1 MSLLHTF
8 YPQHLLPSGEQCPVC
23 TDPINLVVCLPRG
36 AGQHL
41 LSLVGDLVDRLRPHV
56 AAPAGL
62 LDTRHFVL
70 WRRPDPTEARLL
82 VLPAPDPQRPGLTW
96 CAGGPVGLLD
106 LATTTQRLRESAPPD
121 LHDWHTVVAGTAPAR
136 PWWHYLDA
144 HNADPDGYPAA
155 RAIADFEAQPRIAAM
170 VAAPD
175 AGQRFTPDMYG
186 PGLEALHTG
195 DPDVYA
201 DYQAG
206 FLVFGDGLVT
216 LDGQLLI
223 PSFSPVLV
231 EQTLAER
238 QVFQER
244 ARDYVA
250 ALDPTTLLVA
260 VTCLPWPSPAII

>member
-8 YPQHLLPSGEQCPVC
+8 YPQHLLPTGEQCPVC
-23 TDPINLVVCLPRG
+23 ADPINLVVCLPPV
-36 AGQHL
+36 AGRHL
-41 LSLVGDLVDRLRPHV
+41 LALAGDLVDRLRLHV
-56 AAPAGL
+56 AAAAGL
-62 LDTRHFVL
+62 LDTRHFML

-82 VLPAPDPQRPGLTW
+82 VLPAPDPQHPGLTW

-106 LATTTQRLRESAPPD
+106 LATTAHRLRECAPPA
-121 LHDWHTVVAGTAPAR
+121 TKAG
-136 PWWHYLDA
+136 
-144 HNADPDGYPAA
+144 
-155 RAIADFEAQPRIAAM
+155 E
-170 VAAPD
+170 
-175 AGQRFTPDMYG
+175 RFTPDMYG

-195 DPDVYA
+195 DPGVYA

-206 FLVFGDGLVT
+206 LLTFGDGLLT

-238 QVFQER
+238 QVFHDR
-244 ARDYVA
+244 ARNYVA

-260 VTCLPWPSPAII
+260 VTCLP

>member
-1 MSLLHTF
+1 MTLLHRF
-8 YPQHLLPSGEQCPVC
+8 YPQHLLPTGERCPVC
-23 TDPINLVVCLPRG
+23 TDPINLVVCLPPT
-36 AGQHL
+36 AGRHL
-41 LSLVGDLVDRLRPHV
+41 LALAAELVDRLRPHV

-82 VLPAPDPQRPGLTW
+82 VLPAPDPQHPDLTW

-106 LATTTQRLRESAPPD
+106 LATTAQLLRASAPPD
-121 LHDWHTVVAGTAPAR
+121 LDDWHAVVAGTEPAR

-144 HNADPDGYPAA
+144 HNADPDRYPAT

-170 VAAPD
+170 ASAPATD
-175 AGQRFTPDMYG
+175 TGERFAPDMYG
-186 PGLEALHTG
+186 PGLEALHAG
-195 DPDVYA
+195 PDVYA
-201 DYQAG
+201 DYQSG
-206 FLVFGDGLVT
+206 LLTFGDGLVT

-231 EQTLAER
+231 EQTLTER
-238 QVFQER
+238 QIFHGR
-244 ARDYVA
+244 ARDHVA

-260 VTCLPWPSPAII
+260 VTCPQ

>member
-1 MSLLHTF
+1 MSLLNTF
-8 YPQHLLPSGEQCPVC
+8 YPQHLLPTGEQCPVC
-23 TDPINLVVCLPRG
+23 VDPINLVVCLPP
-36 AGQHL
+36 AGGRHL
-41 LSLVGDLVDRLRPHV
+41 LALVGDLVERLRPHV
-56 AAPAGL
+56 GAAAGL
-62 LDTRHFVL
+62 LDGRHFML
-70 WRRPDPTEARLL
+70 SRRPDPTEARLL
-82 VLPAPDPQRPGLTW
+82 VLPTPDPQRPGPIW

-106 LATTTQRLRESAPPD
+106 LATTTQLLRECAPPD
-121 LHDWHTVVAGTAPAR
+121 LADWYTVVAGTEPAR
-136 PWWHYLDA
+136 PWWYYLDV

-155 RAIADFEAQPRIAAM
+155 RAIADFEAQPRIVAM
-170 VAAPD
+170 VAAPALG
-175 AGQRFTPDMYG
+175 AGDRFTPDMYG

-206 FLVFGDGLVT
+206 LLTFGDGLVT

-238 QVFQER
+238 QVFHDR

-260 VTCLPWPSPAII
+260 VTCLP

>member
-1 MSLLHTF
+1 MSLLNTF
-8 YPQHLLPSGEQCPVC
+8 YPQHLLPTGEQCPVC
-23 TDPINLVVCLPRG
+23 VDPINLVVCLPP
-36 AGQHL
+36 AGGRHL
-41 LSLVGDLVDRLRPHV
+41 LALVGDLVERLRPHV
-56 AAPAGL
+56 GAAAGL
-62 LDTRHFVL
+62 LDGRHFML

-82 VLPAPDPQRPGLTW
+82 VLPAPDPQRPGPIW

-106 LATTTQRLRESAPPD
+106 LATTTQLLRECAPPD
-121 LHDWHTVVAGTAPAR
+121 LEDWHTAVAGTEPAR
-136 PWWHYLDA
+136 PWGHYLDA

-170 VAAPD
+170 VAAPATD
-175 AGQRFTPDMYG
+175 AGDRFTPDMYG

-195 DPDVYA
+195 DPGVYA

-206 FLVFGDGLVT
+206 LLTFGDGLVT

-238 QVFQER
+238 QVFHDR

-260 VTCLPWPSPAII
+260 VTCLP

>member
-1 MSLLHTF
+1 MSLLQTF
-8 YPQHLLPSGEQCPVC
+8 YLQHLLPTGERCPVC
-23 TDPINLVVCLPRG
+23 TDPIRLVVCLPP
-36 AGQHL
+36 AGGRHML
-41 LSLVGDLVDRLRPHV
+41 FLVGDLVDQLRPHV
-56 AAPAGL
+56 AGPAGL
-62 LDTRHFVL
+62 LDTTGFPL

-82 VLPAPDPQRPGLTW
+82 VLPATDPDLPELTW

-106 LATTTQRLRESAPPD
+106 LTTTAQRLRACAPPD
-121 LHDWHTVVAGTAPAR
+121 LEDWYAIVAGTVAAR

-144 HNADPDGYPAA
+144 HNADPDVYPAT

-170 VAAPD
+170 VAAPATD
-175 AGQRFTPDMYG
+175 AGERFAPDMYG
-186 PGLEALHTG
+186 PGLKALHTG
-195 DPDVYA
+195 DPAVYA

-206 FLVFGDGLVT
+206 LLTFGDGLVT

-231 EQTLAER
+231 EQTFTER
-238 QVFQER
+238 QIFHDR

-260 VTCLPWPSPAII
+260 VTCLP